1 MAHSPC
7 YRAGEAQ
14 RHREERLPLAAVRLR
29 KLALVGAL
37 LLLATAA
44 PATAQT
50 PVTLLPAVTY
60 DRELTFTPHGPVVLH
75 VLTAPRPG
83 GLYTLRAQLSNR
95 AVVGL
100 EKLTSL
106 EAAVS
111 ASETV
116 AGVNG
121 DFFSADGHPT
131 GVVMQAGALVT
142 APLATRSSIGFD
154 AAGTLHLDRLAYV
167 GNWHG
172 TGQRR
177 KVALNAAAANNTV
190 TLYTPSFG
198 PVTPAAATPDVELV
212 LDSFPAPA
220 PNTDLVATVSRAVTT
235 GGTPIPPHGAVLVGR
250 GTQAPILQAEA
261 PVGQPV
267 TLRLTL
273 TPGWGGVVDALGGGP
288 LLVRNGK
295 PVFDAAEAFT
305 TTQLLPRVART
316 AVGQLRDGRIVLLVA
331 DGGRPGYSVGMTNFE
346 LATTLARLGAVTGA
360 ALGSGSPTGMA
371 FDGQLLNR
379 PSGAGGEAALADA
392 LLLGY
397 EGVYLAPPPE
407 PVLSPNGDGVAESD
421 TVAYKLVRSASVN
434 AQLLGPD
441 GRAYVTDVAQHAPG
455 TATFAFPGAQAS
467 PAALPEGTYRW
478 LVSATDDLGRHSSME
493 RDILLDNTLAH
504 IALDSA
510 LVRITP
516 SGGQLG
522 IGFSLAHAAN
532 VAVTIETPAG
542 NVLRTVSNG
551 QLQPG
556 TQSVRWDGRNDRGKL
571 VRGQRLVARVRAT
584 NSIGT
589 VDLVAPFTARRVA

>member
-1 MAHSPC
+1 
-7 YRAGEAQ
+7 
-14 RHREERLPLAAVRLR
+14 VR
-29 KLALVGAL
+29 KLVPAGAL
-37 LLLATAA
+37 LLFLLVMAA

-50 PVTLLPAVTY
+50 PIALVPGVTY

-83 GLYTLRAQLSNR
+83 GLYTLRTNLSNG

-100 EKLTSL
+100 ERLTAL
-106 EAAVS
+106 ETAVS

-121 DFFSADGHPT
+121 DFFTADGHPT
-131 GVVMQAGALVT
+131 GVVMQGGSLVT
-142 APLATRSSIGFD
+142 APFPTRSSIGFD

-177 KVALNAAAANNTV
+177 KVGLNVTVANNAV
-190 TLYTPSFG
+190 TLYTPAYG
-198 PVTPAAATPDVELV
+198 PTTPAAATPDVELV
-212 LDSFPAPA
+212 LDPFPATA
-220 PNTDLVATVSRAVTT
+220 PNSDLVATVTPATTT

-267 TLRLTL
+267 TVRLTL
-273 TPGWGGVVDALGGGP
+273 TPGWGGITDALGGGP

-295 PVFDAAEAFT
+295 PVFEAGEAFT
-305 TTQLLPRVART
+305 TAQLMPRISRT
-316 AVGQLRDGRIVLLVA
+316 AVGQLRDGRIVLVVA
-331 DGGRPGYSVGMTNFE
+331 DGGHPGYSVGMTNFE
-346 LATTLARLGAVTGA
+346 LASVLARLGAVTGA
-360 ALGSGSPTGMA
+360 ALGSGSPSAMA
-371 FDGQLLNR
+371 FDGQLLDR
-379 PSGAGGEAALADA
+379 PSGTGGEAALANA
-392 LLLGY
+392 LLVGY

-407 PVLSPNGDGVAESD
+407 PVLSPNGDGVAEAD
-421 TVAYKLVRSASVN
+421 TFAYKLVRTADVN

-441 GRAYVTDVAQHAPG
+441 GRAYVSDIAHHAPG
-455 TATFAFPGAQAS
+455 TATFAFPGASAQ
-467 PAALPEGTYRW
+467 PAALPEGPYRW
-478 LVSATDDLGRHSSME
+478 VVSATDDLGRHSAME
-493 RDILLDNTLAH
+493 RDVLLDNTLAR
-504 IALDSA
+504 ITLDTP
-510 LVRITP
+510 LVRIAP
-516 SGGQLG
+516 SGGHLAV
-522 IGFSLAHAAN
+522 GFDLLHAAN
-532 VAVTIETPAG
+532 VTVTIETPAG
-542 NVLRTVSNG
+542 NVLRTIPGG

-556 TQSVRWDGRNDRGKL
+556 TQSLVWDGRNDRGKL